1 MMIVGDW
8 ETLRAGTAG
17 VGGGDRLASFKID
30 ADTGLRGDSARDR
43 L

>member
-8 ETLRAGTAG
+8 ETLRAGMGG